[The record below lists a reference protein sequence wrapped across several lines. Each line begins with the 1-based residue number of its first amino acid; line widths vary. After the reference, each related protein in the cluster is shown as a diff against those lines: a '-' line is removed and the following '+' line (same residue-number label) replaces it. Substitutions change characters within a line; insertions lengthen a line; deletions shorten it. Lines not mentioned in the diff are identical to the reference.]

1 MSFSRF
7 LDDAQGRV
15 EAVLAAALPTGC
27 SPSQELGKAM
37 RYSVLGGGKR
47 IRATLI
53 YATAETV
60 NCELTTVDP
69 AAAAVEIIHG
79 YSLIHDDLPSMDDDD
94 LRRGKPS
101 CHIAFDEATAILAG
115 DALQSLAFELLARPH
130 EQLTGEQRCAM
141 VTTMATAI
149 GVQGMAAGQAIDVAA
164 SALGLDI
171 TGLERMHRLKTG
183 ALIQACCRLTAIAG
197 AAGATT
203 LAALDNYSAQLGLCF
218 QICDDIL
225 DVTASTDQLGKPN
238 GSDDA
243 RQMPTYVTL
252 LGLDGARQAA
262 EHCSQKAL
270 EALTE
275 FGPEADTLR
284 ELVRFQLER
293 TH

>member
-1 MSFSRF
+1 MSFSHF
-7 LDDAQGRV
+7 LDDAQDRV
-15 EAVLAAALPTGC
+15 EAVLAAALPTGF
-27 SPSQELGKAM
+27 SPSRKLGNAM

-69 AAAAVEIIHG
+69 AAAAVEIIHA

-101 CHIAFDEATAILAG
+101 CHVAFDEATAILAG
-115 DALQSLAFELLARPH
+115 DALQSLAFELLGSPH
-130 EQLTGEQRCAM
+130 EQLTGDQRCAM

-149 GVQGMAAGQAIDVAA
+149 GVRGMAAGQAIDIAA
-164 SALGLDI
+164 SELGLDI
-171 TGLERMHRLKTG
+171 TSLEQMHRLKTG

-197 AAGATT
+197 NADTPALT
-203 LAALDNYSAQLGLCF
+203 ALDDYSAHLGLCF

-252 LGLDGARQAA
+252 LGLDGARLAA
-262 EHCSQKAL
+262 GQCSQNAL
-270 EALTE
+270 EALTH
-275 FGPEADTLR
+275 FGPEADKLR
-284 ELVRFQLER
+284 ELVQFQLKR